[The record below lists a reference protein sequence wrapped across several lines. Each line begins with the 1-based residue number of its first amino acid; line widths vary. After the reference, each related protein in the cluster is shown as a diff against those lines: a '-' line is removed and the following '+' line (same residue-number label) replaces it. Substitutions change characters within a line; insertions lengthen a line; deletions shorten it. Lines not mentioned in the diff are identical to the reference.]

1 MATAPV
7 PSQPGRLLRDYSA
20 VGRRRH
26 AASVSNTAVRLRS
39 RGGRALVANDAMEGL
54 GGIPELERLSG
65 GASLA
70 SVGVTNADLSPA
82 RVAAFARTIA
92 LQRLEPDDVD
102 IAIGLYG
109 FIERTW
115 GTDRLPPIHQSL
127 HAQLMWERGDLDE
140 LSRLLRHYRR
150 LDEHSRVALELNL
163 AHPVHGRERTWDRW
177 LAHLSEW
184 MPPATWSLIDVT
196 GPAMFDRV
204 NATAP
209 ARKSTESVTVALTC
223 FRPGR
228 DLMTAVRSLVAQSWK
243 SLEILLIDDASG
255 AEYDGLL
262 REATELDDRITLVRL
277 EANGGTYVARNR
289 ALDLASGSLL
299 TFQDSDDWSHPDR
312 IALQVEALN
321 SVPGSVATVAD
332 GIKMGPGLTID
343 RTGRPVTGVSMP
355 STMIRL
361 DEVKNRIGYFHTL
374 RKSADGEY
382 LARMEAAFGEG
393 SVVRDPRL
401 LQLLRQGDGSLSRSD
416 FGAAGAVHPAR
427 EAYRSAYGLWH
438 KEIASGKAAP
448 FVAPDAPPPV
458 PTHAYLHHNSPPE
471 PEPVEYD
478 YVFATDWRPFGAPA
492 KSSLEEITALLSTG
506 ATVGVLQLDT
516 YRYAST
522 PVRPLC
528 DPVQDFINR
537 GLIDRLLPNTPARTR
552 TLFVRYPPVLQFDL
566 AVPPQLSAEHIV
578 VIANQAPQERD
589 GSDVRYSSA
598 ICSANAEAWF
608 GAPPVWVPQGAETR
622 RALEQEGEL
631 RSDQVS
637 NLMLPSVV
645 EASRWAM
652 PRSRFR
658 TDLPV
663 LGRHSRDHYLKW
675 PDTAASL
682 LRAYP
687 AAPSFDVRVL
697 GGADVPR
704 KLLGGSLPT
713 NWTAYDYDEVD
724 VKTFLYQVDFWVYFH
739 HPVLV
744 ESFGRAILEAMA
756 TGCVVILPHR
766 FTDTFGDG
774 AIYCEID
781 EVQQRVESLWKDFDA
796 YREQSERGMRYVRTH
811 FDHAGHID
819 RVRALTEN
827 GPQIPKQR
835 CDTIATSTFPTS

>member
-1 MATAPV
+1 MDTASV
-7 PSQPGRLLRDYSA
+7 PPQPERLLRDYSA

-39 RGGRALVANDAMEGL
+39 RGGRALVAVDAMEGR

-65 GASLA
+65 GETLDAIGA
-70 SVGVTNADLSPA
+70 TVADLSPA
-82 RVAAFARTIA
+82 RIAAFARTIA
-92 LQRLEPDDVD
+92 LQRLEPGDVD
-102 IAIGLYG
+102 TAIGLYR

-115 GTDRLPPIHQSL
+115 GADRLPPLHQSL
-127 HAQLMWERGDLDE
+127 HAQLIWDRGDLDD
-140 LSRLLRHYRR
+140 LTRLLHRYRR
-150 LDEHSRVALELNL
+150 LDEHPRAALELNL
-163 AHPVHGRERTWDRW
+163 AHPHRGRGSGWDRW
-177 LAHLSEW
+177 LARLAEW
-184 MPPATWSLIDVT
+184 MPPATWSLDEDA
-196 GPAMFDRV
+196 GPALFDGIG
-204 NATAP
+204 AAAP
-209 ARKSTESVTVALTC
+209 PRKGTETVTVALTC

-228 DLMTAVRSLVAQSWK
+228 DLLTAVRSLAAQSWER
-243 SLEILLIDDASG
+243 LEILLIDDASG

-262 REATELDDRITLVRL
+262 REAAGLDDRITLVRL
-277 EANGGTYVARNR
+277 EANGGTYAARNR
-289 ALDLASGSLL
+289 AFDLASGNLL

-321 SVPGSVATVAD
+321 SVPGAVATVAD
-332 GIKMGPGLTID
+332 GIKMGPDLAID

-355 STMIRL
+355 STLVRL
-361 DEVKNRIGYFHTL
+361 DEVKDRIGYFHTL

-393 SVVRDPRL
+393 AVVRDPRL
-401 LQLLRQGDGSLSRSD
+401 LQLLRQGRGSLSRSD

-438 KEIASGKAAP
+438 KEIASGKANP
-448 FVAPDAPPPV
+448 FVAADAPPSV
-458 PTHAYLHHNSPPE
+458 PTHAHLHHNSPPE

-492 KSSLEEITALLSTG
+492 KSSLEEIAALLSTG

-528 DPVQDFINR
+528 DPVQDLINR
-537 GLIDRLLPNTPARTR
+537 GLVDRVLPDTPARTR
-552 TLFVRYPPVLQFDL
+552 LLFVRYPPVLQFDL
-566 AVPPQLSAEHIV
+566 GSPPQLTADRVV
-578 VIANQAPQERD
+578 VIANQAPHERD

-608 GAPPVWVPQGAETR
+608 GAPPVWVPQGAETL
-622 RALEQEGEL
+622 RALEAEGEL
-631 RSDQVS
+631 RPDQISD
-637 NLMLPSVV
+637 LLLPSVV
-645 EASRWAM
+645 DASRWAM
-652 PRSRFR
+652 PRTRFR

-663 LGRHSRDHYLKW
+663 VGRHSRDHYLKW

-682 LRAYP
+682 LHAYP
-687 AAPSFDVRVL
+687 AEPSFDVRVM
-697 GGADVPR
+697 GGAEVPR
-704 KLLGGSLPT
+704 KLLGGRLPA

-724 VKTFLYQVDFWVYFH
+724 VKAFLYQLDFWVYFH

-744 ESFGRAILEAMA
+744 ESFGRAVLEAMA

-766 FTDTFGDG
+766 FADTFGDG
-774 AIYCEID
+774 AVYCEID
-781 EVQQRVESLWKDFDA
+781 EVRQRVEGLWKDFDA

-811 FDHAGHID
+811 FDHAGHIA
-819 RVRALTEN
+819 RVRSLTEV
-827 GPQIPKQR
+827 GPEIPKQR